1 MVKDIISKLEEL
13 DGITTKIHKSATG
26 LEFLEIFHLNNSIVI
41 GSINQGH
48 LKYPLPMFPE
58 WISEMEKIVLD
69 NRVLYIAIYEDA
81 ILSSGPHHN
90 VIRPQNCLHIDL
102 EALLIII
109 QFLSHPQ
116 YPQYFLY
123 SNLTY
128 AVYYSREFFKFL
140 IDNTDLM
147 KNKNDYLN

>member
-26 LEFLEIFHLNNSIVI
+26 LEFLEIFHLDNSIAI
-41 GSINQGH
+41 GSINDGH
-48 LKYPLPMFPE
+48 PRYPLPMFPE
-58 WISEMEKIVLD
+58 GQGEMYEIVSRT
-69 NRVLYIAIYEDA
+69 NVLYIAIYEGS

-90 VIRPQNCLHIDL
+90 VIRPEDCLHIDL

-147 KNKNDYLN
+147 KTKKGN